1 MHELDKYL
9 LPPLMKGEIAMA
21 SNWAFCNEEFT
32 TGDLRLDIRD
42 GLPKSMSDGLDNHP
56 EYYRYLTYEYWC
68 DLLSTIEVKD
78 ERKRA
83 AGNIKK
89 ISTARAASLSERDKS
104 VRIPLR

>member
-1 MHELDKYL
+1 
-9 LPPLMKGEIAMA
+9 MKGGGVMA
-21 SNWAFCNEEFT
+21 ANWSVRNKEFSNS
-32 TGDLRLDIRD
+32 DLRLFIRD